1 MDWKLYSLEMDE
13 GGMDIG
19 AFFEREKYP
28 IHRVNP
34 GKRLKEIEGF
44 IADFQKTADKEI
56 VAKAVAECI
65 KTDSR
70 VLALYGHGGYHFFTY
85 GLAMLANKLSDEFG
99 YIHIDRHHDSW
110 FYNWEKITCGG
121 FVRQINLDTHVYGSS
136 RRMIYI
142 GNDGGATANI
152 FLGNVI
158 RDNIAEE
165 LEKTLK
171 VMRVDDVYVTVDLD
185 VMPSDDVMTAFERG
199 KLRKDDI
206 KAILKTIRQQKRI
219 ISADIVGFTESTLPY
234 IRDRSE
240 ILPSFEQSM
249 SVYKE
254 LADII
259 MEKDQ

>member
-13 GGMDIG
+13 GGEDIG

-28 IHRVNP
+28 IKRVNP
-34 GKRLKEIEGF
+34 GKRLEDIEGF
-44 IADFQKTADKEI
+44 IPDFQKTVDKEL
-56 VAKAVAECI
+56 VVKAVAECI
-65 KTDSR
+65 KTDSK

-85 GLAMLANKLSDEFG
+85 GLAMLANRLSDEFG

-121 FVRQINLDTHVYGSS
+121 FVRQIFLDTHVYGSR

-142 GNDGGATANI
+142 GNDGGTTAGSY
-152 FLGNVI
+152 LGNVI
-158 RDNIAEE
+158 MDNNAEE
-165 LEKTLK
+165 LKKTLEA
-171 VMRVDDVYVTVDLD
+171 MRVDDVYVTIDLD
-185 VMPSDDVMTAFERG
+185 VMPSDDILTAFERG
-199 KLRKDDI
+199 KLRTVEI
-206 KAILKTIRQQKRI
+206 KNILKTIKRQKRI

-254 LADII
+254 LAEII
-259 MEKDQ
+259 MENGQ